1 MNIDK
6 ESYNLNII
14 KFSKLLNNLE
24 SFFKNKK
31 YNNKNFIYKFNNK
44 INKEIGI
51 NLDNKRISNLL
62 ISYFKYNYQF
72 DKINYLITKLDN
84 ELCNNYNQNGGF
96 FFNKYDNKFMKSLTI
111 IDFLFDIINLI
122 PNQII
127 TKNYNFITMPYA
139 ISSLLLNLFRGD
151 YDFAF
156 YSFLGIIP
164 GVGGVLASSSKIIHR
179 IIRFIINSKK
189 IENVENYYKQ
199 ILAAR
204 RVHEFIKDENYEK
217 LENPFIG
224 SFENNFN
231 FNEIEDLY
239 LK

>member
-1 MNIDK
+1 MNINK
-6 ESYNLNII
+6 ETYKSNII
-14 KFSKLLNNLE
+14 KFSKLINFLE
-24 SFFKNKK
+24 CFFKNKN
-31 YNNKNFIYKFNNK
+31 YNNKNFINKFNNK
-44 INKEIGI
+44 IKNEIGI
-51 NLDNKRISNLL
+51 QIDDKRVANLL
-62 ISYFKYNYQF
+62 ISYYKYNYQF
-72 DKINYLITKLDN
+72 DKINNLINKLDF
-84 ELCNNYNQNGGF
+84 ELCNNYDQNGGF
-96 FFNKYDNKFMKSLTI
+96 FFNKYDNKFMKSLTV

-127 TKNYNFITMPYA
+127 TKNYNFVTMPYA

-179 IIRFIINSKK
+179 IIRYIINSKK